1 MTIRIAIADDHALF
15 RQGLKSM
22 LRLQPEVTVV
32 AELERMDDIV
42 ASLDQTPCDLLLLDL
57 QMDRNAFAD
66 IALLASRVAV
76 LVVTASERAEDGL
89 AAIRAGA
96 RGLVFKR
103 FAIETLMT
111 AISTVMSGET
121 WLPPE
126 LQAEV
131 GAAPRA
137 PAEAPLT
144 QRERE
149 IVRHV
154 ALGLRNAEVGGRLGI
169 TEVTVKTHLNNVFQ
183 KLGIRDRVE
192 LTHYAI
198 RAGIVGVSETRPASA
213 GERR

>member
-22 LRLQPEVTVV
+22 LRLQPDVAVV

-42 ASLDQTPCDLLLLDL
+42 TSLDDTPCDLLLLDL

-76 LVVTASERAEDGL
+76 IVVTASERVEDGL

-111 AISTVMSGET
+111 AIASVTSGGR

-126 LQAEV
+126 LTADADAQQRSADDM
-131 GAAPRA
+131 
-137 PAEAPLT
+137 PLT

-198 RAGIVGVSETRPASA
+198 RTGIVGVSETRPAA
-213 GERR
+213 GGERR